1 MPSNR
6 RQFLSSTAGTVFGA
20 PLGYAMAKAGEAS
33 ANLVPEPSQ
42 SGTDAAAT
50 KTAGKGQDPSRRLDT
65 ALYFDVED
73 VFSPPELGNDDSIK
87 ELATILTEEGLRGN
101 FLFIGDRALLL
112 KKRGRKDVIDSMGPH
127 EVGLHTRSARHPE
140 VPEYVAG
147 KSWEDAVAECLKRER
162 EGAEIIR
169 DVFGKPCVSL
179 SCHNVF
185 TAPHQHR
192 VAAILGLP
200 FVYAIPAA
208 PPLYSLSW
216 YAGALGFP
224 WGSPTLDNKP
234 ILSHMEEPDEIY
246 TTRDALEAHLRK
258 VDRHL
263 DACLADGQPYF
274 TFFLI
279 HPQRLRLRDF
289 IDTYWCPNGV
299 NYPEERWG
307 DFGRPRQYSPDE
319 VRTRLANFRRL
330 ARWIRND
337 PRFNV
342 MTVPELVRKYG
353 KQPATITRTEL
364 VDAARSITKG
374 YEVLIHPRFSPAE
387 ILMSLAQGVAIS
399 AERLPLPDQLPRLD
413 VLGPTRNPIW
423 NPELQG
429 CSIQRLASIAR
440 QLLDQTKATG
450 HLPATLGDP
459 LARVG
464 INHLYRALAEAY
476 LAADKGSLPAE
487 VRFSRMPPW
496 PEIASAIGVG
506 FMKAVE
512 GELMDPDTEVNTL
525 YRDGKLQTW
534 TLKPGSASESGS
546 QSDSVSIR

>member
-1 MPSNR
+1 
-6 RQFLSSTAGTVFGA
+6 
-20 PLGYAMAKAGEAS
+20 MARASKASG
-33 ANLVPEPSQ
+33 NLLPESFQ
-42 SGTDAAAT
+42 SGTRAAAT
-50 KTAGKGQDPSRRLDT
+50 NTAGKRQNPPRRLDT
-65 ALYFDVED
+65 ALFFDVED
-73 VFSPPELGNDDSIK
+73 IFSPPELGNDDSIK

-101 FLFIGDRALLL
+101 FMVIGDRALLL
-112 KKRGRKDVIDSMGPH
+112 EKRGRKDVIDSLGPH

-147 KSWEDAVAECLKRER
+147 KSWEDGVAECLKRER
-162 EGAEIIR
+162 EGTEIIR

-185 TAPHQHR
+185 TAPHSHR
-192 VAAILGLP
+192 VAAILGMP

-216 YAGALGFP
+216 YAGALGLP

-246 TTRDALEAHLRK
+246 TDDKVFEAHLRK

-263 DACLADGQPYF
+263 NACLADGQPYF

-279 HPQRLRLRDF
+279 HPQRLRLKDF
-289 IDTYWCPNGV
+289 IDVHWCPNGV

-307 DFGRPRQYSPDE
+307 NYGRPRQYSREE
-319 VRTRLANFRRL
+319 VATRLANFRRL

-337 PRFNV
+337 PRLNV
-342 MTVPELVRKYG
+342 MTVPELAQKYG
-353 KQPATITRTEL
+353 KQPDSISRAEL
-364 VDAARSITKG
+364 AEAARRIATSDEI
-374 YEVLIHPRFSPAE
+374 LIHPRFSPAE
-387 ILMSLAQGVAIS
+387 ILSALAHGVVAS
-399 AERLPLPDQLPRLD
+399 AEQRQLSDHLPRID
-413 VLGPTRNPIW
+413 VLGPTRGPIW
-423 NPELQG
+423 IPELQA
-429 CSIQRLASIAR
+429 CSHEALVRIAR
-440 QLLDQTKATG
+440 QLLDYTKSTG
-450 HLPATLGDP
+450 HLPATLGEP

-464 INHLYRALAEAY
+464 INHLYRAFAESF
-476 LAADKGSLPAE
+476 LAAESGPTPAE
-487 VRFSRMPPW
+487 VKFRRMPPW
-496 PEIASAIGVG
+496 PEIAPAIGVG

-534 TLKPGSASESGS
+534 TLKPALA
-546 QSDSVSIR
+546 I

>member
-1 MPSNR
+1 MPSTR
-6 RQFLSSTAGTVFGA
+6 RQFLSSTAGTVLGVPSVGA
-20 PLGYAMAKAGEAS
+20 LARKE
-33 ANLVPEPSQ
+33 
-42 SGTDAAAT
+42 TAAASLIPGPVQS
-50 KTAGKGQDPSRRLDT
+50 AAPSAAKKPIEKRREPARRLDT
-65 ALYFDVED
+65 GLFFDVED
-73 VFSPPELGNDDSIK
+73 IFSPPELGNDDSIK
-87 ELATILTEEGLRGN
+87 ELAAILTEEGLRGN
-101 FLFIGDRALLL
+101 FLFIADRALVLE
-112 KKRGRKDVIDSMGPH
+112 KRGRKDVIDSLGPH

-179 SCHNVF
+179 STHNVF
-185 TAPHQHR
+185 TAPHSHR

-208 PPLYSLSW
+208 PPRYNMSW
-216 YAGALGFP
+216 YGGALGLP

-234 ILSHMEEPDEIY
+234 ILAHMEEPDEIY
-246 TTRDALEAHLRK
+246 TDDKAFEAHLRK

-263 DACLADGQPYF
+263 NACLADGQPYF

-289 IDTYWCPNGV
+289 IDHYWCPNGV

-307 DFGRPRQYSPDE
+307 SYGRPRQYSPEE
-319 VRTRLANFRRL
+319 VRKRLANFRRL
-330 ARWIRND
+330 ARWIRNE
-337 PRFNV
+337 PRLNV
-342 MTVPELVRKYG
+342 MTVPELAQKYG
-353 KQPATITRTEL
+353 KQPSAITRAEL
-364 VDAARSITKG
+364 ADEARRIAASEEI
-374 YEVLIHPRFSPAE
+374 LIHPRFSPAE
-387 ILMSLAQGVAIS
+387 ILAALAHGVVVS
-399 AERLPLPDQLPRLD
+399 AEQGQLPDHLPRVD

-423 NPELQG
+423 IPELQG
-429 CSIQRLASIAR
+429 CSRQTLVQIAR
-440 QLLDQTKATG
+440 RLLDHTRATG
-450 HLPATLGDP
+450 HLPATLGEP

-464 INHLYRALAEAY
+464 INHLYRAFAEVY
-476 LAADKGSLPAE
+476 LAAHGGSTPVE
-487 VRFSRMPPW
+487 VQFRRMPPW
-496 PEIASAIGVG
+496 PQIASAIGIS

-534 TLKPGSASESGS
+534 TLKPA
-546 QSDSVSIR
+546 VAI